1 MDVKLHPKN
10 KSCVCKQQTSSKQKK
25 KKKNVCERWPLL
37 MWLHLSLAPH
47 KSRCK
52 FGFLAGVIL
61 ELRQIEVMSASYS
74 LHSQTQPT
82 VAHSPPWL
90 FTCPMLCAEWT
101 SLPHDPPPPRDVLAW
116 PQTQTLLGFSLLA
129 GTRLLTFKMDQCQ
142 TGTWS
147 TKETL
152 EIEKK
157 SKEKKY
163 KAKDK
168 ASETAENV
176 KLKTV
181 TQTSFIWF
189 IKLVITHSL
198 GETKIATLPLC
209 RSAMSAWNRTYLYAN
224 IGIVR
229 ESANLMTMIHHF
241 LPVLICNTQCFLKSV
256 LIIVCK
262 VYKECKPT
270 IKHCIVCPCLHES
283 TAGSTLDCQWAW
295 ISFSTL
301 WLIGINIH

>member
-1 MDVKLHPKN
+1 MQFWLPGWCHPWTA
-10 KSCVCKQQTSSKQKK
+10 SDWGHVCI
-25 KKKNVCERWPLL
+25 
-37 MWLHLSLAPH
+37 
-47 KSRCK
+47 
-52 FGFLAGVIL
+52 IL
-61 ELRQIEVMSASYS
+61 IAQSDAAYS
-74 LHSQTQPT
+74 GTQPSLT
-82 VAHSPPWL
+82 VYLPNAMRWVDLTPPR
-90 FTCPMLCAEWT
+90 
-101 SLPHDPPPPRDVLAW
+101 PPPPRDVLAW